1 MIKRSEM
8 QKVASM
14 YTNPRIGVLGSH
26 SALEIMDG
34 AKDEE
39 FETIVF
45 CQKGREIPYQR
56 FNRIADQIK
65 IVNKFKEM
73 ASSANQKLLRDT
85 DTLIVP
91 HRSLTAYL
99 GYDILENRLKVPIFG
114 NRKLFQAEERENKKN
129 QYYLLKKSGIKYPK
143 IFKNPKTINRPAI
156 VKVMEKN
163 RNLEREFFTVTS
175 YADYKTKSEEKIKK
189 GLIAKKDLEKASI
202 EELAI
207 GTYLNFNYFHTP
219 ISDQVDFIGIERRL
233 QTNIHDYNALP
244 AKQQLEMDIELQ
256 NIEVG
261 HTPAS
266 IRESLLEKVFKMGD
280 KFVRAVKNEYAPGII
295 GPFSL
300 QSVITK
306 DLEMIVYDVS
316 LRVPGNPIVATT
328 SPYTKYQYGTTFGV
342 GRRIAMEIKRAL
354 DTNYR
359 LILSVLEK
367 IISIE
372 MLYELLSSILSNIH
386 IDILPVEDIGII
398 AFNS

>member
-8 QKVASM
+8 QKIVNNYSDL
-14 YTNPRIGVLGSH
+14 RIGVLGSH
-26 SALEIMDG
+26 SALEVMDG
-34 AKDEE
+34 AKDENLN
-39 FETIVF
+39 TVVF

-56 FNRIADQIK
+56 FSRIADEIMILK
-65 IVNKFKEM
+65 KFKDI
-73 ASSANQKLLRDT
+73 ATINNQKKLLDT
-85 DTLIVP
+85 NTLIVP

-99 GYDILENRLKVPIFG
+99 GYDILENKLKVPIFG
-114 NRKLFQAEERENKKN
+114 NRKLFQAEERENKRN
-129 QYYLLKKSGIKYPK
+129 QYYLLKKAGVKYPK
-143 IFKNPKTINRPAI
+143 IFENPKSINKPAI

-163 RNLEREFFTVTS
+163 RKLERAFFTVTS
-175 YADYKTKSEEKIKK
+175 YTDYKEKSEEKIKK
-189 GLIAKKDLEKASI
+189 GIIARKDLEMASI

-207 GTYLNFNYFHTP
+207 GTYLNFNFFHTP

-244 AKQQLEMDIELQ
+244 AKQQLEMDIPLQ

-280 KFVRAVKNEYAPGII
+280 KFVRAVKKEYSPGII

-328 SPYTKYQYGTTFGV
+328 SPYTKYQYGTTFGI
-342 GRRIAMEIKRAL
+342 GRRIAMEINKAV
-354 DTNYR
+354 DEDR
-359 LILSVLEK
+359 LSEIVT
-367 IISIE
+367 
-372 MLYELLSSILSNIH
+372 
-386 IDILPVEDIGII
+386 
-398 AFNS
+398 

>member
-8 QKVASM
+8 QKIVSE
-14 YTNPRIGVLGSH
+14 YTNLRIGVLGSH

-34 AKDEE
+34 AKDEDI
-39 FETIVF
+39 ETIVF
-45 CQKGREIPYQR
+45 CQKGREVPYQR
-56 FNRIADQIK
+56 FNRIADNIK
-65 IVNKFKEM
+65 IVDKFKDM
-73 ASSANQKLLRDT
+73 ATSANQKLLRET
-85 DTLIVP
+85 NTLLVP

-99 GYDILENRLKVPIFG
+99 GYDILENKLKVPIFG
-114 NRKLFQAEERENKKN
+114 NRKLFQAEERDHKRN
-129 QYYLLKKSGIKYPK
+129 QYYLLKKAGIKYPK
-143 IFKNPKTINRPAI
+143 IFESPKSINKPAI

-163 RNLEREFFTVTS
+163 RSLERAFFTVTS
-175 YADYKTKSEEKIKK
+175 YADYKAKSEEKIKK
-189 GLIAKKDLEKASI
+189 GIIAKKDLEKATI

-207 GTYLNFNYFHTP
+207 GTYLNFNYFYTP

-244 AKQQLEMDIELQ
+244 AKQQLEMDIPLQ

-280 KFVRAVKNEYAPGII
+280 KFVRATKKEYSPGII

-328 SPYTKYQYGTTFGV
+328 SPYTKYQYGTTFGI
-342 GRRIAMEIKRAL
+342 GRRIAMEIRRAVEE
-354 DTNYR
+354 DR
-359 LILSVLEK
+359 LS
-367 IISIE
+367 
-372 MLYELLSSILSNIH
+372 
-386 IDILPVEDIGII
+386 DIVT
-398 AFNS
+398 